1 MFRLNKTT
9 IVCAMLAS
17 FAVFGGDASAQRRAA
32 AAPQAES
39 PEAMPSLGEVGIVL
53 DFANR
58 QPEFRDAVK
67 PMNTDRI
74 RALLLEYGMSRSV
87 QVYDGPMNNIVPG
100 GPYTNCFTSATTVY
114 YPQPTY
120 YWPDHGR
127 TIILIICD
135 NSGGGTTGF
144 GWD

>member
-9 IVCAMLAS
+9 IVCATLAL
-17 FAVFGGDASAQRRAA
+17 FAVFGGDALAQRKVAA
-32 AAPQAES
+32 QRQVEPRQ
-39 PEAMPSLGEVGIVL
+39 AMPGLGEVGLVL

-58 QPEFRDAVK
+58 QPEFRDATK
-67 PMNTDRI
+67 PFNTDRI
-74 RALLLEYGMSRSV
+74 RELLLSYGMSRSV

-100 GPYTNCFTSATTVY
+100 GPYTNCFASATKVY
-114 YPQPTY
+114 YPNPPY
-120 YWPDHGR
+120 SWPNHWR